1 MIDWKRVAEL
11 RDEIGTD
18 DFDEVVELFL
28 DEVHGVIENLRH
40 NPNPDDLE
48 SDLHFLKGSALNL
61 GFSDFSE
68 KCHSAERHVANEQ
81 RDLVEMQALLICFDQ
96 SLTEFLDELPRKF
109 AA

>member
-18 DFDEVVELFL
+18 DFDDVVELFL
-28 DEVHGVIENLRH
+28 DEVHGVIEKLRH

-68 KCHSAERHVANEQ
+68 KCHSAERHVANDQ
-81 RDLVEMQALLICFDQ
+81 SDQVDLTTILTCFDQ
-96 SLTEFLDELPRKF
+96 SLKEFMDELPRKF